1 MYLGFYPRFEDWVI
15 LVLMGILQSIN
26 SMYKDKKTIEELEKK
41 VFDKYEEK
49 NSKKTYYFA
58 RVWKIIN
65 GITSFCILIVLIVMI
80 FNIQNNLINWIY
92 FCQTIFLVSLKLRAS
107 TSVNA
112 LGESLM
118 VARNIKYYSLMVFIS
133 NIVFIS
139 FVGYDERDNV

>member
-139 FVGYDERDNV
+139 FVGYSEVDNV

>member
-118 VARNIKYYSLMVFIS
+118 VARNIKYYSLLVFIS

>member
-1 MYLGFYPRFEDWVI
+1 MYLGFYPKFEDWTI

-58 RVWKIIN
+58 RVWKFIN
-65 GITSFCILIVLIVMI
+65 AITSFCIMIVLIAMI
-80 FNIQNNLINWIY
+80 FNIQNNVINWIY

-107 TSVNA
+107 TSVHA

-118 VARNIKYYSLMVFIS
+118 VARNIKYYSLMVLIS

-139 FVGYDERDNV
+139 FIGYDEVDNV

>member
-107 TSVNA
+107 TSSNA

-139 FVGYDERDNV
+139 FVGYSEVDNV